1 MAQNLYVD
9 AARTLGQYGST
20 VDVARIKAE
29 QERERQINDMTARA
43 AGIMTTEIRIK
54 AEDAKRLKN
63 DTAFTQFVE
72 DVRNEQ
78 IRLFTTSDA
87 QDVEQREE
95 AHAILR
101 ALNKIEVEL
110 DAAIMAETL
119 LDRKQ

>member
-1 MAQNLYVD
+1 
-9 AARTLGQYGST
+9 
-20 VDVARIKAE
+20 
-29 QERERQINDMTARA
+29 
-43 AGIMTTEIRIK
+43 MTTEIRIQ

-72 DVRNEQ
+72 DIRNEQ

-101 ALNKIEVEL
+101 ALNKIEVQL
-110 DAAIMAETL
+110 DAAIAAETL

>member
-1 MAQNLYVD
+1 
-9 AARTLGQYGST
+9 
-20 VDVARIKAE
+20 
-29 QERERQINDMTARA
+29 
-43 AGIMTTEIRIK
+43 MTTEIRIK

-110 DAAIMAETL
+110 DAAIAAETL

>member
-1 MAQNLYVD
+1 M
-9 AARTLGQYGST
+9 T
-20 VDVARIKAE
+20 VD
-29 QERERQINDMTARA
+29 
-43 AGIMTTEIRIK
+43 IRIQ
-54 AEDAKRLKN
+54 AEDAKRLKE

-101 ALNKIEVEL
+101 ALNKIEVQL
-110 DAAIMAETL
+110 DAAIAAETL